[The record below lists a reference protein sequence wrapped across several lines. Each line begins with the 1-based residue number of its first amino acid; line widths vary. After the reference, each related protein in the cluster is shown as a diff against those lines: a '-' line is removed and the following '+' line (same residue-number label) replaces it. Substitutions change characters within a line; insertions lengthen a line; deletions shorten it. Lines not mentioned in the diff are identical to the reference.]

1 MTPTQPLR
9 AADLLKPCHPTIQ
22 FRYSD
27 LNRGSR
33 NDGVSDNDY
42 LDQEGNVHPKGPQRR
57 PPNPTPAPDP
67 AFHEELSGAMASI
80 ANLGRGL
87 GDARLNSI
95 VPSLFFQGEE
105 KRRGLEATCK
115 RLGEQKDQAERD
127 ASALRVDVARL
138 QGEIEI
144 LKADARTKATEVDS
158 EARITKLALGL
169 TALLFP
175 IAIGLFPD
183 KPAAGC
189 GLLLVAAISGVI
201 GLHPKA
207 LNILAKGSKK

>member
-1 MTPTQPLR
+1 M
-9 AADLLKPCHPTIQ
+9 
-22 FRYSD
+22 
-27 LNRGSR
+27 
-33 NDGVSDNDY
+33 SDNDY
-42 LDQEGNVHPKGPQRR
+42 LDQEGNVHPNGPQRQ
-57 PPNPTPAPDP
+57 PPTPTPAPDP

-80 ANLGRGL
+80 ANVGRGL

-105 KRRGLEATCK
+105 KRRSLEAACK

-144 LKADARTKATEVDS
+144 LKADARTKAIEVDS
-158 EARITKLALGL
+158 DARITKLALGL

-183 KPAAGC
+183 KAAAGC
-189 GLLLVAAISGVI
+189 GLLLVAATSGVI
-201 GLHPKA
+201 GLHPRV
-207 LNILAKGSKK
+207 LTIFAKGSKK

>member
-1 MTPTQPLR
+1 
-9 AADLLKPCHPTIQ
+9 
-22 FRYSD
+22 
-27 LNRGSR
+27 
-33 NDGVSDNDY
+33 
-42 LDQEGNVHPKGPQRR
+42 
-57 PPNPTPAPDP
+57 
-67 AFHEELSGAMASI
+67 MASI
-80 ANLGRGL
+80 ANVGRGL

-105 KRRGLEATCK
+105 KRRSLEATCK

-127 ASALRVDVARL
+127 ASALRVDVAKL

-144 LKADARTKATEVDS
+144 LKADARTEALKVDS
-158 EARITKLALGL
+158 EALITKLALGL

-183 KPAAGC
+183 KVAAGC

-201 GLHPKA
+201 GLHPKVF
-207 LNILAKGSKK
+207 NILVKGSKK